1 MKKVVV
7 IGATVVALV
16 GAVSVGY
23 MMGRGKDADHTA
35 GSSDKNG
42 SGLNQADKAKEDAL
56 FDMAMKKVNAKG
68 LYASEETGRC
78 LFFMYEGS
86 DKDYVYLAVRE
97 NHNPDRNCGG
107 APEVSPLRNLLKVS
121 RKDSKIYAGVTE
133 EVLVDS
139 CYVMLHQLGYSKFKD
154 VSYKTASVVTQNG
167 RSHFYSAPADN
178 CKNEKV
184 FIVDGDVF
192 EPKYEY
198 KGFTYGNYI
207 NPKSKKETSGWV
219 RSDTLIQ
226 AS

>member
-1 MKKVVV
+1 MKKAVM
-7 IGATVVALV
+7 IGATVVALI

-23 MMGRGKDADHTA
+23 MMGRGKDTGHVAD
-35 GSSDKNG
+35 SSDKRA
-42 SGLNQADKAKEDAL
+42 SGVSQAEQANDDAL

-68 LYASEETGRC
+68 LYASDETARC
-78 LFFMYEGS
+78 LSFMYEGS
-86 DKDYVYLAVRE
+86 DKDYVYIVVRE
-97 NHNPDRNCGG
+97 NHNPERNCGG
-107 APEVSPLRNLLKVS
+107 DPDVSPMRDSLKVS
-121 RKDSKIYAGVTE
+121 RKDSKIYAGVGE
-133 EVLVDS
+133 EILVDS
-139 CYVMLHQLGYSKFKD
+139 CYVMQHQLGYSQFKQ
-154 VSYKTASVVTQNG
+154 VSYKSASVVTKNG

-219 RSDTLIQ
+219 SSDTLIQ